1 MPIRRLP
8 ILIIAVF
15 FMLVLYGT
23 ELAFA
28 AGPPPNPTVYAGKIS
43 VGGAVPSDSVTS
55 MQIYCDDNRVSS
67 GLCEKEELGKWVK
80 SQIGNR
86 LVCETNCVIGKV
98 GKYISDGGIIKN
110 GSYVVT
116 VGPPDSGY
124 AGMAVSFHFN
134 DAVVAEQSE
143 VFNIQASMRVE
154 NGYQLTFPT
163 LPTPTPTPTNTPT
176 PTPVIPKFAVYS
188 GLIFS
193 AGGNIPEG
201 ASLQAKMG
209 SYESQAIGLKGTSY
223 TNLIVDPKDP
233 SAVGKEVQFYLNGIL
248 SRTHKGFVSGD
259 VVKDLDL
266 VFVGL
271 PDAMVPTVAATK
283 APLSPT
289 NTPAPPTA
297 VPPTPAPPTAVP
309 PTAVPP
315 TVPSTIVPPTPVPPI
330 AVPPTAVPSTIVPP
344 TPVPPIAVP
353 PTAVPAPKNLETPT
367 PTPRVVHYEETRH
380 EREAEREAEKEASGG
395 CNMVGSVSAL
405 NGAANALMMI
415 APLLMVAGYRG
426 WRRRRP

>member
-1 MPIRRLP
+1 MPTMKLS
-8 ILIIAVF
+8 ILIVAVF
-15 FMLVLYGT
+15 FMVVLYST

-28 AGPPPNPTVYAGKIS
+28 AGPPPNPTVYSGKIT
-43 VGGAVPSDSVTS
+43 VGGTVPSDSVTS

-67 GLCEKEELGKWVK
+67 GVCEKGEKGKWVK

-86 LVCETNCVIGKV
+86 LVCETNCVVGKV
-98 GKYISDGGIIKN
+98 GKYVTDGGIIKN
-110 GSYVVT
+110 GNYVVT
-116 VGPPDSGY
+116 VGPPDAGY
-124 AGMAVSFHFN
+124 AGMPVSFHFN
-134 DAVVAEQSE
+134 DSVVAELSE
-143 VFNIQASMRVE
+143 VLVFNIQSSMTVKK
-154 NGYQLTFPT
+154 GYQLTFPT

-201 ASLQAKMG
+201 ASLQAKIG

-248 SRTHKGFVSGD
+248 SRTQQEFVSGD
-259 VVKDLDL
+259 VVNDLDL

-271 PDAMVPTVAATK
+271 PEANVPAAAATNT
-283 APLSPT
+283 PIPPT
-289 NTPAPPTA
+289 NTP
-297 VPPTPAPPTAVP
+297 VPPTAVP

-315 TVPSTIVPPTPVPPI
+315 T
-330 AVPPTAVPSTIVPP
+330 AVPPTAVPPTAVPP
-344 TPVPPIAVP
+344 TAVPPTAVPPTAVPPTAVPPTAVPPPAVP

-380 EREAEREAEKEASGG
+380 EREAEKEAEKEASGG

-405 NGAANALMMI
+405 NGTANALMMI